1 MSDTFLGICVGT
13 SHGDRTCQVFVTG
26 AGLEARSGDEK
37 LGSMTWSFMEVSVVG
52 VNDRYLKFESKG
64 TSSPVALLVSDRGI
78 VEAIERSGAPG
89 ALLGKLRD
97 AAARRGRRRL
107 AHGGLWFGVSAA
119 AAVLLLSGWA
129 LFSWA
134 FDKAVELVPVEWEVE
149 LGKAAAA
156 SVLEEHRVCTD
167 PQVERAMQVLG
178 TRLMAGV
185 GASPYRFRVR
195 VLDDEE
201 VNAFAL
207 PGGYIFVNRGLIEE
221 SDGPG
226 EVAGVLAHEIQHV
239 LSRHGIENIV
249 NRAGL
254 MVAASVLVGDMG
266 GIQEVLLYNAAAL
279 ASMSYNRE
287 QEREADAGGLEI
299 MYRAG
304 LDVEGLPRFLEKL
317 SEEKGA
323 LDDALSILSTHPASS
338 QRVERLRELIAARG
352 APSAKPLSIDW
363 DGLRGRC
370 SPTLITD
377 PED

>member
-1 MSDTFLGICVGT
+1 MGPSP
-13 SHGDRTCQVFVTG
+13 GDRTCQVFVTG

-37 LGSMTWSFMEVSVVG
+37 LGSMGWSSVEVSVVG
-52 VNDRYLKFESKG
+52 VNDRYLKFESSAP
-64 TSSPVALLVSDRGI
+64 SSHLALLVSDRGI

-97 AAARRGRRRL
+97 VTARGGRRRL
-107 AHGGLWFGVSAA
+107 ARGGLWLGVSAA

-134 FDKAVELVPVEWEVE
+134 LDKAVELVPVEWEVE

-156 SVLEEHRVCTD
+156 SILEEHRVCTD

-185 GASPYRFRVR
+185 GGSPYRFRVR
-195 VLDDEE
+195 VLDDDE

-221 SDGPG
+221 STGPD

-239 LSRHGIENIV
+239 LSRHGIENLIH
-249 NRAGL
+249 RAGL
-254 MVAASVLVGDMG
+254 MVAASILVGDMG
-266 GIQEVLLYNAAAL
+266 GAQEVLLYNAAAL
-279 ASMSYNRE
+279 ASMSYNRD

-304 LDVEGLPRFLEKL
+304 FDVEGLPRFLEKL
-317 SEEKGA
+317 AEEKSA
-323 LDDALSILSTHPASS
+323 LDDALSLLSTHPASS
-338 QRVERLRELIAARG
+338 QRVERLREMIAARG
-352 APSAKPLSIDW
+352 APPAKPLPIDW
-363 DGLRGRC
+363 DALRGRC
-370 SPTLITD
+370 SPTAIAD